1 MIALLVSL
9 ILKLKIE
16 LNKMLISIGEILV
29 DIFFD
34 EKGRTTLPGGAP
46 FNVAS
51 NATLYTQSV
60 GFIGAVGNDENGKLL
75 RKTAENKPFKYLNIK
90 VLNDSFTS
98 EAIVTLTN
106 GERDFRFNRD
116 GGADYQ
122 LSLED
127 VDFSLI
133 KKGDIIH
140 IGSLLLSYETGVK
153 FYKDL
158 VKKIRTLDDV
168 KISFDINFRSDI
180 FPSLDVAKKV
190 FIDALEEA
198 DILKFSIDELYL
210 LSEENSLEKAL
221 KKLVNDKQI
230 AVVTLGDEGSIFYK
244 DGRIHKVSSIPV
256 KPVDTT
262 GAGDAFYS
270 YFLASLINHPEFVN
284 DDKLIQ
290 KYLFRS
296 NIVGAIATLKKGAI
310 NVAPSES
317 EIDEIIRHYKI

>member
-1 MIALLVSL
+1 
-9 ILKLKIE
+9 
-16 LNKMLISIGEILV
+16 MLISIGEILV
-29 DIFFD
+29 DIFED
-34 EKGRTTLPGGAP
+34 NKGRTTLPGGAP

-51 NATLYTQSV
+51 NATLYTPEV
-60 GFIGAVGNDENGKLL
+60 GFVGAVGNDENGKLL

-90 VLNDSFTS
+90 VLDSSYTS
-98 EAIVTLTN
+98 EAIVTLNN

-122 LSLED
+122 LALED
-127 VDFSLI
+127 IDFSI
-133 KKGDIIH
+133 VKKGDIIH
-140 IGSLLLSYETGVK
+140 IGSLLLSYESGVR
-153 FYKDL
+153 FYNEL
-158 VKKIRTLDDV
+158 VKKIRTLDGV

-180 FPSLDVAKKV
+180 FPSIEAAKKV
-190 FIDALEEA
+190 FIEALKQA

-210 LSEENSLEKAL
+210 LSEEKSLKKAL
-221 KKLVNDKQI
+221 EKLVNDKQI
-230 AVVTLGDEGSIFYK
+230 AVITLGSEGSIFYK
-244 DGRIHKVSSIPV
+244 DRKIHKIPSMPV

-270 YFLASLINHPEFVN
+270 YFLASLINHPDFIN

-310 NVAPSES
+310 NVAPNET
-317 EIDEIIRHYKI
+317 EIDRLIQEAA